1 MIISLN
7 SLHLDCLELVERL
20 VEIVRGINVYLL
32 FWMMYNSTS
41 RLFVDQCTKIADEKH
56 MHFTMTKLLSCCP
69 NQTASQQYSENAVCQ
84 FGQQEKKMTRI
95 ELQECKHTSREW
107 QTKHEPNM
115 VNSVINVNQGSF
127 GMFSA
132 YTRLDID
139 IISEC
144 TSVRTEPAVLLYS
157 MYYTNCQK

>member
-1 MIISLN
+1 
-7 SLHLDCLELVERL
+7 
-20 VEIVRGINVYLL
+20 
-32 FWMMYNSTS
+32 
-41 RLFVDQCTKIADEKH
+41 
-56 MHFTMTKLLSCCP
+56 
-69 NQTASQQYSENAVCQ
+69 
-84 FGQQEKKMTRI
+84 MTRI

-144 TSVRTEPAVLLYS
+144 TSVRPEPAVRAVIL
-157 MYYTNCQK
+157 MQQDPRTEENE

>member
-1 MIISLN
+1 
-7 SLHLDCLELVERL
+7 
-20 VEIVRGINVYLL
+20 
-32 FWMMYNSTS
+32 
-41 RLFVDQCTKIADEKH
+41 
-56 MHFTMTKLLSCCP
+56 
-69 NQTASQQYSENAVCQ
+69 
-84 FGQQEKKMTRI
+84 MTRI

-127 GMFSA
+127 GVFSA

-144 TSVRTEPAVLLYS
+144 TSVRTEPAVLFVC
-157 MYYTNCQK
+157 T

>member
-1 MIISLN
+1 
-7 SLHLDCLELVERL
+7 
-20 VEIVRGINVYLL
+20 
-32 FWMMYNSTS
+32 
-41 RLFVDQCTKIADEKH
+41 
-56 MHFTMTKLLSCCP
+56 
-69 NQTASQQYSENAVCQ
+69 
-84 FGQQEKKMTRI
+84 MTRI

-127 GMFSA
+127 GVFSA

-144 TSVRTEPAVLLYS
+144 TSVRPEPAVIVILTDTLTLINFTVNILPLNSCS
-157 MYYTNCQK
+157 MRPAHTRTHQEHQQ